1 MSDAQVPRLLN
12 RRYAL
17 KPGPMHGGMAEV
29 FKAMELV
36 GEGREV
42 AIKMFRSDV
51 LNDALIVEAFRRE
64 TEAIRNCTHPNIV
77 QLLESGV
84 DEETGRHF
92 LVLEWMPQNLEQ
104 YLQKQSFR
112 DWDHFYAM
120 CGRPILEALALAHAQ
135 QIIHRDIKPSNILL
149 DEAGVPKLADFSI
162 AKLKRWHDEGLTL
175 NEFASRPYA
184 PPDHGTDSN
193 YSQDLFSYAVLTVRC
208 LSSAALND
216 YDAVHA
222 ALQSASVPDGVKA
235 QLKLCLGE
243 PDERPVIAGLLLS
256 NLEGL
261 DEERRN
267 RDKLRTAVYLISSGR
282 ATERV
287 RQSLGIRQNEVQ
299 LAILNDLTETP
310 SLGPSSFAPQ
320 AMELY
325 GGEFVYR
332 VSLSR
337 SSPDYLV
344 IEDAQKRPPGYLGFR
359 KDKGF
364 PLHCEWKFGKPLRS
378 QDAATALAELLARYQ
393 NHQAEARLAEARARE
408 NELFDM
414 WNRTLRAKIQIERER
429 QPPIPFSGFRMDGAR
444 IIFALLKAP
453 PEGIIGKPQQ
463 VRRDGRALIR
473 GEVEATFES
482 ELIMRVQ
489 ELDPSASSFAGELV
503 FDASLAAIAI
513 ERQVGALD
521 AIRYQRCVRPELR
534 DFLVFP
540 GEVRFPEPSPDSLMF
555 FNDKLSPDKK
565 RAVRAALG
573 APDIL
578 LVEGPPG
585 TGKTTFITEVILQTV
600 KENPNV
606 RILLTSQTH
615 VALDHVIGAV
625 QKTGRPVSMI
635 RIGRLGDPRI
645 STVAEEFLLENK
657 IETWRLQALQAGR
670 AYLQQLAEQLQIS
683 IEAIRSVMHMKR
695 ILAERNRNRA
705 IDRQLQ
711 ELENSL
717 SALSIST
724 KDLSASERR
733 ALAEEARVL
742 RTQIDEKRLEFE
754 YSKRDMLRL
763 REEGL
768 RNGSVPETVLNAS
781 EEEAG
786 AWIAGL
792 IPDTPGSR
800 RLRQL
805 VDLHADW
812 EMRCGRTSD
821 FQEPILSSVQLVAGT
836 CVGID
841 SSRGAR
847 GVQFDL
853 CIIDEA
859 SKAASTELLVPM
871 SKAKRWIIV
880 GDDRQLPP
888 FVDEAL
894 TAPRILAA
902 HDLTEDALRD
912 TLFTHLKNGLPDE
925 CHVELHTQHR
935 MVPAIGD
942 LVSHCF
948 YDGKLTSEP
957 REWDKRLA
965 TVSPKPVVW
974 LTTAK
979 IKNRSEIDQNPS
991 YTNQTE
997 VRLIARLLQSLENQA
1012 AAAGA
1017 TYSVGVLTGYAAQK
1031 GALERALANRLGSG
1045 HHLLIE
1051 CNTVDAFQ
1059 GREVD
1064 LLIYSVT
1071 RSNPKRVLGFLGEMK
1086 RLNVALSRGREY
1098 LVIVGD
1104 HHFCQVADEPNP
1116 LRPVIAYLL
1125 SHPQS
1130 CQLIEEGA

>member
-1 MSDAQVPRLLN
+1 MSDPQVPRLLN

-17 KPGPMHGGMAEV
+17 RPNPMQGGMADV
-29 FKAMELV
+29 FKAMELT
-36 GEGREV
+36 GDGREV
-42 AIKMFRSDV
+42 AIKMFRPDV
-51 LNDALIVEAFRRE
+51 LNDALTIEAFRRE
-64 TEAIRNCTHPNIV
+64 TEAMRNCIHPNIV
-77 QLLESGV
+77 RLLESGV

-92 LVLEWMPQNLEQ
+92 LTLEWMPENLDQ
-104 YLQKQSFR
+104 YLQRESFK
-112 DWDHFYAM
+112 DWDHFYAT
-120 CGRPILEALALAHAQ
+120 CGRPLLEALALAHAQ
-135 QIIHRDIKPSNILL
+135 QIIHRDIKPSNILM

-184 PPDHGTDSN
+184 PPDHGTESN
-193 YSQDLFSYAVLTVRC
+193 YSQDLFSYAVLAIRC
-208 LSSAALND
+208 LSPAALND
-216 YDAVHA
+216 YEAVHA
-222 ALQSASVPDGVKA
+222 ALQSASIPDGA
-235 QLKLCLGE
+235 RAELKSCLGE

-256 NLEGL
+256 NLDAL
-261 DEERRN
+261 DEERRS
-267 RDKLRTAVYLISSGR
+267 RDKLRTPVYLISSGR

-299 LAILNDLTETP
+299 QAILSDLKETP
-310 SLGPSSFAPQ
+310 SLGPSNSVSQ

-325 GGEFVYR
+325 GGEFLYR
-332 VSLSR
+332 VSVSR

-344 IEDAQKRPPGYLGFR
+344 IEDAQKRPPGYIDFH
-359 KDKGF
+359 KDKAF
-364 PLHCEWKFGKPLRS
+364 PLHCEWRFGKPLRG
-378 QDAATALAELLARYQ
+378 QEAASALTDLLARYQ
-393 NHQAEARLAEARARE
+393 SHQAEARLVEARARE

-414 WNRTLRAKIQIERER
+414 WNRTLRAKIQVERER
-429 QPPIPFSGFRMDGAR
+429 QPSIPFSGFRMEGTR
-444 IIFALLKAP
+444 IVFVLLKTA

-473 GEVEATFES
+473 GEVETTFGS

-489 ELDPSASSFAGELV
+489 ELDPSASSFAGEMV
-503 FDASLAAIAI
+503 FDASLAGIAI

-534 DFLVFP
+534 NFLVFP
-540 GEVRFPEPSPDSLMF
+540 GEVKFPEVSSADLVF

-565 RAVRAALG
+565 QAVRAALG
-573 APDIL
+573 TLDIL

-585 TGKTTFITEVILQTV
+585 TGKTTFITEVILQTLA
-600 KENPNV
+600 ENPNA

-625 QKTGRPVSMI
+625 QKTGRPISMV

-657 IETWRLQALQAGR
+657 IDAWRLQALETGR
-670 AYLQQLAEQLQIS
+670 AYLLQLAGQLHIPL
-683 IEAIRSVMHMKR
+683 EAIRSVMHVKR
-695 ILAERNRNRA
+695 ILTERNRSRA
-705 IDRQLQ
+705 LDLQ
-711 ELENSL
+711 VHELDNSL
-717 SALSIST
+717 SALSVPT
-724 KDLSASERR
+724 DQLNHSERR
-733 ALAEEARVL
+733 AISEEAKLL
-742 RTQIDEKRLEFE
+742 RNQIDEKRLELE
-754 YSKRDMLRL
+754 YSKRSVLQL
-763 REEGL
+763 REETI
-768 RNGSVPETVLNAS
+768 RDRSVPEAILNGPN
-781 EEEAG
+781 EEADKW
-786 AWIAGL
+786 AIGL

-821 FQEPILSSVQLVAGT
+821 FQAPILSSVQLVTGT

-841 SSRGAR
+841 SSRGTR
-847 GVQFDL
+847 EVQFDL

-894 TAPRILAA
+894 TAPKILAA
-902 HDLTEDALRD
+902 HDLTEDALKD

-948 YDGKLTSEP
+948 YDGKLTSED
-957 REWDKRLA
+957 RKWDSRLA
-965 TVSPKPVVW
+965 RILPKPVVW
-974 LTTAK
+974 FTTAK
-979 IKNRSEIDQNPS
+979 IKNRSETSHNPS

-997 VRLIARLLQSLENQA
+997 VRIVVRLLESLENQA
-1012 AAAGA
+1012 IAAQA

-1031 GALERALANRLGSG
+1031 SALERALASRLGSG
-1045 HHLLIE
+1045 HHLRIE

-1071 RSNPKRVLGFLGEMK
+1071 RSNQKQALGFLGEMK
-1086 RLNVALSRGREY
+1086 RLNVALSRGREC

-1104 HHFCQVADEPNP
+1104 HHFCQIADEPNP

-1125 SHPQS
+1125 SHPES
-1130 CQLIEEGA
+1130 CQLIEERA